1 MKKIYYEKQ
10 GRRYVPVSEY
20 DSELDNSFPH
30 GHHLVSVHPGRTSRR
45 FQIDPDL
52 APMIAAGLYA
62 EDAIVSAIHE
72 ASKLRP
78 AKTPLT
84 DEQRAAWRN
93 LIASLGEEATM
104 LTGAAP
110 FDVAQAGIQAMREEA
125 DKMMTNDAVR
135 KAYEHFL
142 LMCKLAKEQNEYQ
155 NA

>member
-10 GRRYVPVSEY
+10 GRRYVPVAEY
-20 DSELDNSFPH
+20 DSELHDSFPY
-30 GHHLVSVHPGRTSRR
+30 GHHLVSVRPGSISRR
-45 FQIDPDL
+45 FSIDPTL

-62 EDAIVSAIHE
+62 EDAIVRAIHE

-78 AKTPLT
+78 AKTSLT

-110 FDVAQAGIQAMREEA
+110 FDIAQAGIQVMRKEA

-142 LMCKLAKEQNEYQ
+142 LMCKLAKERENV
-155 NA
+155 NT